1 MAGQGGGGG
10 RVKSHLNSLLVL
22 RAGEHS
28 ALCPLHLPDQLLLTL
43 GEKKRSESS
52 EDEPGRGQG
61 MEMGRVQR
69 RQSLSTAL
77 HGGALRDRVPSPAED
92 TIGESVA

>member
-10 RVKSHLNSLLVL
+10 VKSHLNSLLVL
-22 RAGEHS
+22 GAGEYS
-28 ALCPLHLPDQLLLTL
+28 ALCPLYLPDQLLTL

-61 MEMGRVQR
+61 MEMGRAQR

-77 HGGALRDRVPSPAED
+77 HGGGGPLRDRFLLPKRTPSGD
-92 TIGESVA
+92 SVA